1 MTSYHIIVSIKFC
14 LDVGNDECII
24 LCNFGGRIMSG
35 FEILEGDPQS
45 PSSPP
50 PHPLLLMAKT
60 NALHLWDS
68 VERNN

>member
-35 FEILEGDPQS
+35 FEILEGDLQS
-45 PSSPP
+45 PSPP
-50 PHPLLLMAKT
+50 PHPPT

-68 VERNN
+68 EERNN

>member
-35 FEILEGDPQS
+35 FEILEGDLQS
-45 PSSPP
+45 PFPP
-50 PHPLLLMAKT
+50 PPPPPPPFNGQNKRFT
-60 NALHLWDS
+60 F
-68 VERNN
+68 VR

>member
-35 FEILEGDPQS
+35 FEILEGDL
-45 PSSPP
+45 PP
-50 PHPLLLMAKT
+50 PPFNGQNKRFT
-60 NALHLWDS
+60 F
-68 VERNN
+68 VR

>member
-1 MTSYHIIVSIKFC
+1 MTSCHIIVSIKFC

-45 PSSPP
+45 PSPP

-60 NALHLWDS
+60 NALHSWDS